1 MKGGYM
7 MYSIKELASKLHVH
21 ENTVRNWI
29 KDKRLNV
36 IRMGGQIRIT
46 DEQLKQFLEKGGK

>member
-1 MKGGYM
+1 M

-29 KDKRLNV
+29 KDKRLSV

>member
-1 MKGGYM
+1 
-7 MYSIKELASKLHVH
+7 MYSIKELAEKLKVH
-21 ENTVRNWI
+21 QNTVRNWI

-46 DEQLKQFLEKGGK
+46 DEQLKQFLENGKR